1 MENMVY
7 IWDLDIGKDSDD
19 DGDPTND
26 VDREGRW
33 IEVSFSSEG
42 TRTVQMTAFDEGAGS
57 SITLV
62 IQVEKEPFS
71 FGVLMTDYGIY
82 IGLLGL
88 IVILVAVLFQRMRAP
103 EVVVEASVIENV
115 SRRRGRR
122 VSMDDAFDDPD
133 YDPFDAKKR
142 KRGPKK
148 DTGESMVEE
157 APEAPRIPES
167 MAPEEPE
174 RMDGELADAF
184 NELTGESAQEEVE
197 EEVVPETDAASV
209 DGALDNEDIEALFDD

>member
-7 IWDLDIGKDSDD
+7 IWDLDIGKDSDG

-133 YDPFDAKKR
+133 YDPFDAKRR

-148 DTGESMVEE
+148 DIGEPPKT
-157 APEAPRIPES
+157 PEPVV
-167 MAPEEPE
+167 PEEPE

-184 NELTGESAQEEVE
+184 TELTGKAVQEGG
-197 EEVVPETDAASV
+197 EEVVPRTDAASL
-209 DGALDNEDIEALFDD
+209 DGALTDEDIEGLFDD